1 MMEVRMS
8 VSYDSSEFVV
18 VHRISAIRKNE
29 KEKKQKTDKETLGI
43 CGESMWPQSRMTVTI
58 LVLSV

>member
-1 MMEVRMS
+1 MS